1 MVTTFWF
8 SLFGFVALAPV
19 ALIVGDLKMPHTW
32 GDAVLLC
39 GTGVVGYLGQW
50 FMCRSLQL
58 EEVRRWLRVVWSCV
72 VVCVAL
78 CCVELCVVVCVALCC
93 VGLCVVV
100 CVAVCCMGL
109 CVVWL
114 CCVVLCCAVLCCTM
128 AHCVHGMRL
137 GLPNRPVLQ
146 R

>member
-58 EEVRRWLRVVWSCV
+58 EEVRRWLCVGSCVLWFVWLYVVW
-72 VVCVAL
+72 
-78 CCVELCVVVCVALCC
+78 
-93 VGLCVVV
+93 GF
-100 CVAVCCMGL
+100 
-109 CVVWL
+109 
-114 CCVVLCCAVLCCTM
+114 VL
-128 AHCVHGMRL
+128 
-137 GLPNRPVLQ
+137 
-146 R
+146 